1 MLNYVALIPSEKCI
15 WKIAVLLFEDVTPYY
30 LQGETSVHQITI
42 KIQGVRK
49 CFIFRKLNYL
59 SIYLSIS
66 IYLKVSNYFYLS
78 IFWFLSIF
86 IYPYL
91 YIYLPTWLSIYE
103 YFSVLLSFYLSIY
116 PTICLS
122 IFLSIYLSICTSI
135 HLYIYLF
142 IQSLEPRIL
151 IALEFFKP
159 IFSGIY
165 IESDTREP
173 NLYNIQY
180 IYFVFIYN
188 IYNIVNDKNIHI
200 HINLQ
205 YIYVQVKVAVSF
217 NFPFGKSFK
226 YIFADSN
233 LFYFGNIY

>member
-1 MLNYVALIPSEKCI
+1 MWPRTIYRAR
-15 WKIAVLLFEDVTPYY
+15 
-30 LQGETSVHQITI
+30 QVHQITI

-49 CFIFRKLNYL
+49 CLIFRKLNYL

-66 IYLKVSNYFYLS
+66 IYLKVSNYF
-78 IFWFLSIF
+78 
-86 IYPYL
+86 
-91 YIYLPTWLSIYE
+91 LSIYLLIFMYIYISAYLAIYK
-103 YFSVLLSFYLSIY
+103 YFSVYLSFYLSIY

-122 IFLSIYLSICTSI
+122 FFLSFYLSISISI
-135 HLYIYLF
+135 HLYIYLI

-180 IYFVFIYN
+180 IYMYLSTIYT
-188 IYNIVNDKNIHI
+188 I
-200 HINLQ
+200 L
-205 YIYVQVKVAVSF
+205 
-217 NFPFGKSFK
+217 
-226 YIFADSN
+226 
-233 LFYFGNIY
+233 

>member
-1 MLNYVALIPSEKCI
+1 MLSDYKVMLNYVALIPSEKCI

-49 CFIFRKLNYL
+49 CFIFRKL
-59 SIYLSIS
+59 I
-66 IYLKVSNYFYLS
+66 
-78 IFWFLSIF
+78 WFLSIF

-103 YFSVLLSFYLSIY
+103 YFSVYLSFYLSIY